1 MPAAAI
7 VTLIAVAL
15 TVLALAFYLV
25 HVALMLRHVS
35 FTLGTIIAGLRAIA
49 HQTEPL
55 EPVVGEINQDLAD
68 VQAALDQLLE
78 AKLGADGAKAA
89 KEKAATG

>member
-25 HVALMLRHVS
+25 YVALMLRHVS

-55 EPVVGEINQDLAD
+55 EPVVAEINQDLAE
-68 VQAALDQLLE
+68 VQGALDQLLE
-78 AKLGADGAKAA
+78 SKLGADGAKAA

>member
-7 VTLIAVAL
+7 VTLIATGL

-55 EPVVGEINQDLAD
+55 EPVVGAINHDLAD
-68 VQAALDQLLE
+68 VRAALDQLLE
-78 AKLGADGAKAA
+78 DKLGPDAAQAAKDKAA
-89 KEKAATG
+89 AR

>member
-55 EPVVGEINQDLAD
+55 EPVVAEINQDLSE
-68 VQAALDQLLE
+68 VQAALDQLLD
-78 AKLGADGAKAA
+78 AKLGVDGAKTA

>member
-7 VTLIAVAL
+7 VTLIATAL

-55 EPVVGEINQDLAD
+55 EPIIGEINQDLAD
-68 VQAALDQLLE
+68 VQEALDGLLE
-78 AKLGADGAKAA
+78 AKLGGQAA
-89 KEKAATG
+89 RDAEEEPAAT